1 MGTVNFK
8 ASEVDLRMAEIYKDF
23 LPEKIFDAH
32 MHLYLRETT
41 PALVKGQANVYFK
54 EGIGFADY
62 AADMGQLMPGVKEMR
77 LNLIPMP
84 DRAMNDL
91 SNGMRDKINAHVL
104 KEQETHPWCVASP
117 YIMPGDS
124 EETIYAMADLPG
136 VRGLKCYF
144 YAAGILD
151 EEAFGI
157 QDFLP
162 EAAWVV
168 ANERK
173 LPIILH
179 IVKEKSL
186 SDPGNISYIT
196 TMAKRY
202 PNAQL
207 VLAHCGQAFSA
218 WTTVKSIKKLED
230 CGNIWFDFAAICE
243 SGPMIACILKN
254 AGKRTMWGSDY
265 PVCMHRGRAVSLGT
279 GNQWLLGDDFKMLD
293 RPLIAAENLMAF
305 WQAVRVLDLD
315 QTQINDLFYNN
326 ACRLFQIS

>member
-1 MGTVNFK
+1 MKKCNFK
-8 ASEVDLRMAEIYKDF
+8 AAEVDLRMADIYQDF
-23 LPEKIFDAH
+23 LPEKVFDAH

-41 PALVKGQANVYFK
+41 PALCEGQANVYFK
-54 EGIGFADY
+54 DGIGAEDY
-62 AADMGQLMPGVKEMR
+62 FADMGQLMPGVKEIR

-84 DRAMNDL
+84 DRVMNDL
-91 SNGMRDKINAHVL
+91 SNGLRDKINQHVL
-104 KEQETHPWCVASP
+104 REQNSHPQCVASP

-124 EETIYAMADLPG
+124 EETIYALADQPG

-144 YAAGILD
+144 YAAGIAD

-157 QDFLP
+157 EDFFP

-186 SDPGNISYIT
+186 SDPDNNRYIT

-207 VLAHCGQAFSA
+207 VLAHCGHAFSA
-218 WTTVKSIKKLED
+218 WTAAKSIRKLED

-279 GNQWLLGDDFKMLD
+279 GNQWLLGDDFKQLE
-293 RPLIAAENLMAF
+293 RAFIATENLMAF
-305 WQAVRVLDLD
+305 WQAARILDLD
-315 QTQINDLFYNN
+315 KTQIEDLFYNN
-326 ACRLFQIS
+326 ACRLFKVS